1 MSNNNEFDSMSPT
14 VRAVY
19 SALGGKAPTQAAV
32 QEAPVETTVNEQVDE
47 SVTDDVIV
55 VDIFEENGEIVGLDN
70 GVLTFDDNLPYID
83 IIEKYRG
90 EQYIDEL
97 INEAVAAKK
106 PAAKPVSKPAAKKPT
121 VDFKKA
127 SAAAVA
133 KGAPS
138 GSKSTIKPVAKPAAK
153 STGAAKTTATKATTK
168 KPAAKKTTPTPAQ
181 IRTSDTTKPST
192 TAAKVTQRAKDTK
205 LDLGGMEKDIGDQ
218 LKATD
223 KVVAD
228 KTKKDIASMKPGQV
242 KQSFLS
248 KITGGR
254 LGKTTF
260 TPGDGGTLGQ
270 FDKDFTQKIS
280 DEAKKIKQQREKDE
294 AELGPVEIKSKKKPE
309 VPVTKPAVEPPEA
322 PKTPDVGGAD
332 TGAAD
337 TPDTGAAD
345 TGGTDTGAAPRTPSR
360 KGAVPVRYSIDG
372 RETEKETYR
381 KKRSSGEVASQDVV
395 FNVRN
400 TKTGEKRAITKKDPE
415 YQAYYS
421 RYKKMSGAITEALI
435 RMGAVLG
442 EDGWYLNDEL
452 IESISTEYSPV
463 PMPTPYYYDN
473 TGRLKIMT
481 EEEWT
486 QLGLA
491 EVILERIITEALD
504 DVGEEDHDVD
514 NDGDSDESDDYLKNR
529 REKVAAAIGKGKK

>member
-32 QEAPVETTVNEQVDE
+32 QEAPVVTTVNEQVDE

-55 VDIFEENGEIVGLDN
+55 VDIFEENGKIVGLDN
-70 GVLTFDDNLPYID
+70 GYLPLNDDLPYIEV
-83 IIEKYRG
+83 IEKFRG

-168 KPAAKKTTPTPAQ
+168 KPAAKKTPTPAQ

-270 FDKDFTQKIS
+270 FDKDFTQKVS

-309 VPVTKPAVEPPEA
+309 TPVSQPAVEPPEA
-322 PKTPDVGGAD
+322 PETPDVGGAD
-332 TGAAD
+332 TGGQD
-337 TPDTGAAD
+337 TPD
-345 TGGTDTGAAPRTPSR
+345 TGGTDTGGDAAAPSTPTR
-360 KGAVPVRYSIDG
+360 KGAVPVRYTIDG

-415 YQAYYS
+415 YQAYYG
-421 RYKKMSGAITEALI
+421 RYKQMTGAITEALI

-442 EDGWYLNDEL
+442 EDGWYLNGEL

-463 PMPTPYYYDN
+463 EMPSPYYYDN

>member
-19 SALGGKAPTQAAV
+19 SALGGKAPTQAV

-97 INEAVAAKK
+97 INEAVTTQKKPPAKK
-106 PAAKPVSKPAAKKPT
+106 QPPAKKATISDLQPVKVKSKKVDPKTAKPIGPAKAPPKAPP
-121 VDFKKA
+121 KA
-127 SAAAVA
+127 SA
-133 KGAPS
+133 GAS
-138 GSKSTIKPVAKPAAK
+138 ST
-153 STGAAKTTATKATTK
+153 TNTKATPK
-168 KPAAKKTTPTPAQ
+168 KKTTPTPAQ
-181 IRTSDTTKPST
+181 IRASDTTKPSP
-192 TAAKVTQRAKDTK
+192 TAAKVAQRAKETK
-205 LDLGGMEKDIGDQ
+205 LDLGNMEKDIGDQ
-218 LKATD
+218 LKATE

-228 KTKKDIASMKPGQV
+228 KTKKDIESMKPGQV

-322 PKTPDVGGAD
+322 PETPDVGGAD

-337 TPDTGAAD
+337 TPDTGAPD